1 VHAVARGWLHII
13 WQKRQHH
20 LQLAHP
26 CVSPFRSMMQTR
38 HPFVLSKGYYEP
50 DIGGWEVDPAC
61 GLYSRLFSA
70 KAVPISG
77 EQNPLALQKR
87 LYR

>member
-1 VHAVARGWLHII
+1 
-13 WQKRQHH
+13 
-20 LQLAHP
+20 
-26 CVSPFRSMMQTR
+26 MMQTR
-38 HPFVLSKGYYEP
+38 HPFVLSKEYYEP
-50 DIGGWEVDPAC
+50 DIGGREVGLAC

-77 EQNPLALQKR
+77 EQNPPALQKR